1 MKSSLLLGGFALLS
15 VVALGAELAFIDE
28 VAGNG
33 ECVMALKAGTLHA
46 DCPMSANGQNL
57 ATQTQIDQLV
67 ATQAAL
73 ATQLANLTQTVQN
86 LVKVGGHGDARALH
100 ETLTTTCTDPNTGKD
115 LFLGQQTVVAGGCKP
130 GCSISHPCMQKPIA
144 AWTEA
149 ERDAC
154 MGSGS
159 GGGACF
165 RNNKL
170 TGAGQKQTFIE
181 QHGPDQNFWKTE
193 MPFDTAQKK
202 NN

>member
-100 ETLTTTCTDPNTGKD
+100 ETLTTTC
-115 LFLGQQTVVAGGCKP
+115 QTVGKAKKEENHGVIYVVTKLPDGRRA
-130 GCSISHPCMQKPIA
+130 
-144 AWTEA
+144 
-149 ERDAC
+149 DA
-154 MGSGS
+154 
-159 GGGACF
+159 
-165 RNNKL
+165 RR
-170 TGAGQKQTFIE
+170 
-181 QHGPDQNFWKTE
+181 P
-193 MPFDTAQKK
+193 
-202 NN
+202 